1 MKERLDVLLVRQG
14 LAESREKAKA
24 VIMAGCV
31 YVNDQ
36 KEDKAGA
43 MFDESKVQLEV
54 RGNTLKYVS
63 RGGLKL
69 EKAMN
74 HFDLSLDGKVCM
86 DIGASTGGF
95 TDCMLQNGAVKV
107 YSVDVGHGQLAWK
120 LRNDERVICM
130 EKTNFRYM
138 VRDDIQDDLDFASV
152 DVSFISLTKILGP
165 AYNLLKTGGQMV
177 CLIKPQFEAG
187 KEKVGKKG
195 VVRDPEVHI
204 EVIEKVL
211 DFAASIGF
219 EIKNL
224 EFSPIR
230 GPEGN
235 IEYLVHIYKCENPE
249 EITEIPHEKY
259 AKIIHE
265 TVENAHK
272 TLDI

>member
-24 VIMAGCV
+24 VIMSGDV

-36 KEDKAGA
+36 KEDKAGT
-43 MFDESKVQLEV
+43 MFDETKVRIEV
-54 RGNTLKYVS
+54 RGSTLKYVS

-69 EKAMN
+69 EKAMQQ
-74 HFDLSLDGKVCM
+74 FEGIDLNEKVCM

-95 TDCMLQNGAVKV
+95 TDCMLQNGAAKV

-120 LRNDERVICM
+120 LRNDERVVCM

-138 VRDDIQDDLDFASV
+138 VRDDIDDDLDFASV
-152 DVSFISLTKILGP
+152 DVSFISLDKILGP
-165 AYNLLKTGGQMV
+165 AYNLLKNGAQMV

-195 VVRDPEVHI
+195 VVRDPQVHR
-204 EVIEKVL
+204 EVIEKVM
-211 DFAASIGF
+211 DFAAETGF
-219 EIKNL
+219 EIRGL

-235 IEYLVHIYKCENPE
+235 IEYLLHIYKPE
-249 EITEIPHEKY
+249 QTEKDDILPHEKY
-259 AKIIHE
+259 EELILHMK
-265 TVENAHK
+265 N
-272 TLDI
+272 